1 MTREFAQGLW
11 DHKRLI
17 FEDFK
22 RLIPQIEQAFPD
34 YTIVVRPHPGE
45 NLQIYHRIASQCE
58 RVQVTNEGNVIP
70 WLIAAKAMIHN
81 GCTTG
86 VEAHVLGLP
95 AISYRATIN
104 EQYDDAFHRLPNLL
118 SYECF
123 DSEALCETLQQV
135 LSGQLG
141 IGNRI
146 EHKQLIDHHLASQ
159 NGALASE
166 CIVDVLNDM
175 FDGRFKSLKPM
186 SDQLKGRYMIVRR
199 RFLKKYRS
207 LLSKTHKKPALLRH
221 NYPGL
226 SIEEL
231 KERIMRF
238 EQVLGYD
245 NGLKVAQIYNQVYCL
260 SR

>member
-1 MTREFAQGLW
+1 
-11 DHKRLI
+11 
-17 FEDFK
+17 
-22 RLIPQIEQAFPD
+22 
-34 YTIVVRPHPGE
+34 VR
-45 NLQIYHRIASQCE
+45 
-58 RVQVTNEGNVIP
+58 VTNAGNIIP
-70 WLIAAKAMIHN
+70 WLMAAKAMVHN

-86 VEAHVLGLP
+86 VEACVLGIP
-95 AISYRATIN
+95 AISYRATVN

-123 DSEALCETLQQV
+123 DYEALCETLQQV

-141 IGNRI
+141 IGNRS

-166 CIVDVLNDM
+166 CIVDILKDM
-175 FDGRFKSLKPM
+175 SDGRFKSTSPPM
-186 SDQLKGRYMIVRR
+186 GDQLKGRYMVVRR

-238 EQVLGYD
+238 QNVLGYD
-245 NGLKVAQIYNQVYCL
+245 NGLKVEQIYNQVYCL